1 MDCKCATEANI
12 KLSVCGI
19 IKSVVQESL
28 HGENC
33 CIKGFVA
40 SISTVNTRNIFSVCI
55 YSSNQISGLF
65 ICTVSGHHKTAYLT
79 LCLHL
84 PAKTDTLLSRV
95 WKGDKTNAIMG
106 LNLGRCIMLP
116 IVTSQSALYVSAQT
130 VWKLEQTKEVAGGL
144 LPFAE

>member
-19 IKSVVQESL
+19 IKSVVKESL

-55 YSSNQISGLF
+55 YCSNQISGLC

-116 IVTSQSALYVSAQT
+116 IVTSQRALYVSAQT